1 MLYMS
6 LLDRGDL
13 WYFPHSNSM
22 PIDRLLSIEPQ
33 IRQKFADLSSDGTM
47 MLKRIRP
54 QKRIDP
60 FRKYFP
66 FQAKREVHSAKF
78 LAKLGIRTPLVN
90 SYGFN
95 LSPFGAY
102 ESVLLMKY
110 IPNIGTLREILEEE
124 ASEEVYENLLDN
136 LLSYL
141 RKMIHAGVYHKDVN
155 FGNILVTRTYNLIWI
170 DNDISPIKS
179 SKEYNRLFK
188 KLLNDPLLE
197 RKGKKKIRELFSQ
210 YHSRFA
216 N

>member
-1 MLYMS
+1 MLRIS
-6 LLDRGDL
+6 LLDPGDL
-13 WYFPHSNSM
+13 WYFPYGNSAY
-22 PIDRLLSIEPQ
+22 IDRLLSFEPQ
-33 IRQKFADLSSDGTM
+33 IRQKFADLSNDGTI

-60 FRKYFP
+60 FRKYFRS
-66 FQAKREVHSAKF
+66 QAKREAHSAKF
-78 LAKLGIRTPLVN
+78 LAKLGIRTPLIYG
-90 SYGFN
+90 YGFN

-102 ESVLLMKY
+102 EPVLLMEY

-124 ASEEVYENLLDN
+124 ASEEVCENLLDN
-136 LLSYL
+136 LLSDL
-141 RKMIHAGVYHKDVN
+141 RKMIHVDVYHKDVHL
-155 FGNILVTRTYNLIWI
+155 GNILVTRTYNLIWI